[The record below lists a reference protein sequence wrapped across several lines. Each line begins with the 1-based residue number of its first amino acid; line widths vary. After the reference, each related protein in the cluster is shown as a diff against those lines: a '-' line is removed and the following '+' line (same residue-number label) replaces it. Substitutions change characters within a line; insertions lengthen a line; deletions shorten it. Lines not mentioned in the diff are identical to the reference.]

1 MPDFL
6 RKEGIAAFA
15 ALAFGFSLFEGFE
28 NFLQFCEWLQPL
40 IFYWRFIIYNLVDGL
55 LFFLPFKLPRF
66 LIDTVL
72 FGVFVFG
79 FVMRAEIEWDRN
91 RKSQKISDE
100 EVRSSFYLRL
110 YAWGGLILAIVFIL
124 PVFGEMQRDKMLEGW
139 EGLSWF
145 YQQITLIMRFLA
157 FIIFSIFL
165 LFVRADDFEG
175 QFREYAISRYCWRTL
190 AVFSALLAVNG
201 IGLYADKIAKI
212 EKDDF
217 IAADL

>member
-1 MPDFL
+1 M
-6 RKEGIAAFA
+6 
-15 ALAFGFSLFEGFE
+15 
-28 NFLQFCEWLQPL
+28 
-40 IFYWRFIIYNLVDGL
+40 
-55 LFFLPFKLPRF
+55 
-66 LIDTVL
+66 
-72 FGVFVFG
+72 
-79 FVMRAEIEWDRN
+79 
-91 RKSQKISDE
+91 
-100 EVRSSFYLRL
+100 
-110 YAWGGLILAIVFIL
+110 
-124 PVFGEMQRDKMLEGW
+124 
-139 EGLSWF
+139 
-145 YQQITLIMRFLA
+145 IMRFLA